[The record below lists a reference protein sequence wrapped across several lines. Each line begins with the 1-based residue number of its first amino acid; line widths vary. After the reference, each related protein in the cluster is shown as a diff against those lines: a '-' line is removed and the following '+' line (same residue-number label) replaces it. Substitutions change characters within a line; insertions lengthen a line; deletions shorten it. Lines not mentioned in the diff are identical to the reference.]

1 VKAVAKQMAGIRA
14 AQESAQ
20 RRAADS
26 QMTAD
31 LLAVIPNLRAFA
43 VSLCGSLDHA
53 DDLVQETLVKAW
65 ASLDS
70 FAEGTNLRAWLFTIL
85 RNIYY
90 SEYRKRRREVA
101 DPDGNFAANLATAP
115 AQSGH
120 MDLLDFRAALQ
131 QLPSDQ
137 REALILIG
145 ASGLSYEEAAGIC
158 GCAIGTMKSR
168 VNRARNRLT
177 EMLSISSGDELGHD
191 SSWRAA
197 DLALASHS
205 GGREEAD

>member
-1 VKAVAKQMAGIRA
+1 VKALHKEIEDICTADEPAPAQAAG
-14 AQESAQ
+14 SH
-20 RRAADS
+20 
-26 QMTAD
+26 MTAEI
-31 LLAVIPNLRAFA
+31 LAVIPNLRAFA

-65 ASLDS
+65 GKLDTFTS
-70 FAEGTNLRAWLFTIL
+70 GTNLRAWLFTIL

-101 DPDGNFAANLATAP
+101 DPEGALAANLATAP
-115 AQSGH
+115 AQGSH

-145 ASGLSYEEAAGIC
+145 ASGLSYEEAAAIC

-168 VNRARNRLT
+168 VNRARNRLAK
-177 EMLSISSGDELGHD
+177 MLAITCGEGFGHD
-191 SSWRAA
+191 AAWRALGPA
-197 DLALASHS
+197 VPDPFRGHDES
-205 GGREEAD
+205 E

>member
-1 VKAVAKQMAGIRA
+1 VTVAHKEKVEIPATNKVLREPA
-14 AQESAQ
+14 AS
-20 RRAADS
+20 S
-26 QMTAD
+26 QITAD
-31 LLAVIPNLRAFA
+31 LLSVIPNLRAFA
-43 VSLCGSLDHA
+43 VSLCGSLDRA
-53 DDLVQETLVKAW
+53 DDLVQETLVKGW
-65 ASLDS
+65 SNIDT
-70 FAEGTNLRAWLFTIL
+70 FVEGTNLRAWLFTIL

-101 DPDGNFAANLATAP
+101 DPDGTFAAKLATAP

-131 QLPSDQ
+131 QLPGDQ

-168 VNRARNRLT
+168 VNRARSHLA
-177 EMLSISSGDELGHD
+177 EMLSITSGTEFGHD
-191 SSWRAA
+191 SEWQMIGSTVA
-197 DLALASHS
+197 
-205 GGREEAD
+205 RERYVRGEGE

>member
-1 VKAVAKQMAGIRA
+1 MRPAHKEIAGDRKIETPPRANAAGSQMA
-14 AQESAQ
+14 
-20 RRAADS
+20 
-26 QMTAD
+26 AD

-65 ASLDS
+65 GKLDT
-70 FAEGTNLRAWLFTIL
+70 FTAGTNLRAWLFTIL

-101 DPDGNFAANLATAP
+101 DPEGAFAANLTAAP
-115 AQSGH
+115 AQGSH

-145 ASGLSYEEAAGIC
+145 ASGLSYEEASAIC
-158 GCAIGTMKSR
+158 GCAIGTLKSR
-168 VNRARNRLT
+168 VNRARNRLAAI
-177 EMLSISSGDELGHD
+177 LSMP
-191 SSWRAA
+191 A
-197 DLALASHS
+197 
-205 GGREEAD
+205 REESDRL

>member
-1 VKAVAKQMAGIRA
+1 VTVAHTKTLETRVSEEVPGEGA
-14 AQESAQ
+14 ASLQI
-20 RRAADS
+20 
-26 QMTAD
+26 TAD

-43 VSLCGSLDHA
+43 VSLCGNLDRA

-65 ASLDS
+65 SNIGT
-70 FAEGTNLRAWLFTIL
+70 FVEGTNLRAWLFTIL

-101 DPDGNFAANLATAP
+101 DPEGAFAAKLATAP

-145 ASGLSYEEAAGIC
+145 ASGLSYEEAAGVC

-168 VNRARNRLT
+168 VNRARSRLA
-177 EMLSISSGDELGHD
+177 EMLSITSGMEFGHD
-191 SSWRAA
+191 GDWRAIDA
-197 DLALASHS
+197 VAAGQRFIRGD
-205 GGREEAD
+205 GE

>member
-1 VKAVAKQMAGIRA
+1 VSV
-14 AQESAQ
+14 AQ
-20 RRAADS
+20 RKRAESLPLDEPTWQGQSSS
-26 QMTAD
+26 QITAD

-43 VSLCGSLDHA
+43 VSLCGKIDHA

-65 ASLDS
+65 MNIGS
-70 FAEGTNLRAWLFTIL
+70 FVEGTNLRAWLFTIL

-90 SEYRKRRREVA
+90 SEYRKRRREIA
-101 DPDGNFAANLATAP
+101 DPDGAFAAKLSTGP

-120 MDLLDFRAALQ
+120 MDMLDFRAALQ
-131 QLPSDQ
+131 ELPDDQ

-168 VNRARNRLT
+168 VNRARNRLA
-177 EMLSISSGDELGHD
+177 EVLSIASGDEYGH
-191 SSWRAA
+191 
-197 DLALASHS
+197 
-205 GGREEAD
+205 GGTWPAIEPPDHHIEQDDGE